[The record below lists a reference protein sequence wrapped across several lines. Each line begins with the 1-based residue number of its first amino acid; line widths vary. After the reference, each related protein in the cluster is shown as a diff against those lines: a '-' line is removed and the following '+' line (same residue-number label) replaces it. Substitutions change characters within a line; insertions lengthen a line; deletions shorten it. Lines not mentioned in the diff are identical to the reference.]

1 MIGTC
6 NDNGCNINVV
16 GIRADLLPPDGAN
29 SIFLGCG
36 QSEES
41 LIQLG
46 AVIKAS
52 EFFHFSEYEAIDVN
66 SSDITVARSYENFY
80 IYDQD
85 KGFINKLYSMIMRVN
100 FVFFISNLL
109 LI

>member
-1 MIGTC
+1 MSKHLIGTC
-6 NDNGCNINVV
+6 NDNGCDINVV
-16 GIRADLLPPDGAN
+16 GIREDLLPPDGTN

-36 QSEES
+36 HSEES

-52 EFFHFSEYEAIDVN
+52 DFFHFSAYEAIDEN
-66 SSDITVARSYENFY
+66 STDITVARPYENFY

-85 KGFINKLYSMIMRVN
+85 QGFINKSYS
-100 FVFFISNLL
+100 
-109 LI
+109 